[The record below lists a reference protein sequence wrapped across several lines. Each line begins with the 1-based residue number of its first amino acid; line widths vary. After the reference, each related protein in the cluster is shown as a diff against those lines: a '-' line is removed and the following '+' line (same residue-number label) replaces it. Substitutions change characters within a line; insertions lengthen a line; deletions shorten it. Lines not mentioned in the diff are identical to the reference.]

1 MRDDGL
7 LAAVQAFRQHFRAH
21 GATAVFDRL
30 KGLPLAGEQP
40 VPVALQ
46 KIGLEGFNDVGEA
59 DHFTPPQPIEIW
71 SIRWLMRSLALS
83 LVWSVRWV

>member
-1 MRDDGL
+1 MVCWPQSRHSASIFGL
-7 LAAVQAFRQHFRAH
+7 MALRQFLIASRACRWP
-21 GATAVFDRL
+21 GSS
-30 KGLPLAGEQP
+30 P
-40 VPVALQ
+40 Q